1 MKLDLSELA
10 TPVCWDY
17 HYPYRSVQIMPAPAK
32 PDPIHRTAKPI
43 RGRPPLTAFDRS
55 RILSATTAVFLQNGY
70 ARASTSE
77 IASRA
82 RTSKQ
87 TLYALYPTKADLF
100 VAVISAH
107 TDTLFAKHIE
117 YIESEVP
124 PRQALFDIGCMMLR
138 MFSEPEF
145 LALYRILVAETYSF
159 PSLARQLWHTCMER
173 GRHLLADYL
182 RSRRIGAPRYD
193 KAAAQFISFVLG
205 DYVIN
210 AMLNPDLELT
220 DRVLRARVSEAVDD
234 FLCLHPLR
242 SIPSRRQSQPRS
254 ESMA

>member
-1 MKLDLSELA
+1 MTEK
-10 TPVCWDY
+10 DY
-17 HYPYRSVQIMPAPAK
+17 HYQYQLVQIMPKPTK
-32 PDPIHRTAKPI
+32 PDPARRISKPT
-43 RGRPPLTAFDRS
+43 RGRPPLTASDRT
-55 RILSATTAVFLQNGY
+55 RILAATTAVFFEYGY

-77 IASRA
+77 IARRA

-117 YIESEVP
+117 YIESAAP
-124 PRQALFDIGCMMLR
+124 PQKALFDIGCMMLR

-145 LALYRILVAETYSF
+145 LALYRILVAETHNF
-159 PSLARQLWHTCMER
+159 PELSRQLWHTCMER
-173 GRHLLADYL
+173 GRQLLADYL

-193 KAAAQFISFVLG
+193 RSAAQFISFVLG

-210 AMLNPDLELT
+210 AMLNPDLKLT
-220 DRVLRARVSEAVDD
+220 ERVLRARVRDAVQD
-234 FLCLHPLR
+234 FLCLHPL
-242 SIPSRRQSQPRS
+242 PRQVTKRS

>member
-1 MKLDLSELA
+1 MFK
-10 TPVCWDY
+10 
-17 HYPYRSVQIMPAPAK
+17 PAK
-32 PDPIHRTAKPI
+32 PEPARNSAKRT
-43 RGRPPLTAFDRS
+43 RGRPPLTPSDRA
-55 RILSATTAVFLQNGY
+55 RILAATAAVFLEHGY

-77 IASRA
+77 IARRA

-100 VAVISAH
+100 VAVISSH
-107 TDTLFAKHIE
+107 TDTLFAKHVE
-117 YIESEVP
+117 YIESDVP

-145 LALYRILVAETYSF
+145 LALYRILVAETQNF
-159 PSLARQLWHTCMER
+159 PKLARQLWHTCMER

-182 RSRRIGAPRYD
+182 RSRRIGGPHYD
-193 KAAAQFISFVLG
+193 KSAAQFISFVLG

-210 AMLNPDLELT
+210 AMLNPDLKLT
-220 DRVLRARVSEAVDD
+220 EHVLRTRVRQAVND

-242 SIPSRRQSQPRS
+242 SRSSRRQSKPRS
-254 ESMA
+254 ESMT

>member
-1 MKLDLSELA
+1 MPKQTKSD
-10 TPVCWDY
+10 
-17 HYPYRSVQIMPAPAK
+17 PAPRFPK
-32 PDPIHRTAKPI
+32 PT
-43 RGRPPLTAFDRS
+43 RGRPPLTPADRT
-55 RILSATTAVFLQNGY
+55 RILTATTAVFLENGY

-77 IASRA
+77 IARRA

-107 TDTLFAKHIE
+107 TDTLFSKHIE
-117 YIESEVP
+117 YIESAAP
-124 PRQALFDIGCMMLR
+124 PQQALFDIGCMMLR

-145 LALYRILVAETYSF
+145 LALYRILVAETHNF
-159 PSLARQLWHTCMER
+159 PNLARQLWHTCMER

-182 RSRRIGAPRYD
+182 RSRLIGGSHYE
-193 KAAAQFISFVLG
+193 KSAAQFISFVLG

-210 AMLNPDLELT
+210 AMLNPDLKLT
-220 DRVLRARVSEAVDD
+220 GRVLRARVCQAVND
-234 FLCLHPLR
+234 FFCLHPLG
-242 SIPSRRQSQPRS
+242 SASNRRQSKLRS